1 MRIATVLS
9 PCVPL
14 WRSHL
19 HKELKNRAIDT
30 RTSTWFVVI
39 YQHNMQHSTYHCIIV
54 GAGSA
59 GAILANQISKTKY
72 LRVLLLE
79 AGTKDTSPYTK
90 IPVGYYKSINSKSD
104 WQYQTNSNKDLNNRS
119 LQYPRGKILGGS
131 SSINGMIWV
140 RGQLDG
146 KLNPVSWP

>member
-1 MRIATVLS
+1 
-9 PCVPL
+9 
-14 WRSHL
+14 
-19 HKELKNRAIDT
+19 
-30 RTSTWFVVI
+30 
-39 YQHNMQHSTYHCIIV
+39 MQHSTYHCIIV

-59 GAILANQISKTKY
+59 GAILANQISKTKS

-79 AGTKDTSPYTK
+79 AGSKDTSPYTK
-90 IPVGYYKSINSKSD
+90 IPVGYYKSINSTSD
-104 WQYQTNSNKDLNNRS
+104 WQYQTKPNIDLNNRS

-146 KLNPVSWP
+146 ELKRFFDSCTTTIYMY